1 MSVKFERIIDD
12 LIMRRKK
19 LGITQL
25 ELAEMAELAQ
35 PAISRLE
42 SKRTVPQ
49 LDTLIK
55 VADALG
61 CELKV
66 MPNGTK

>member
-1 MSVKFERIIDD
+1 MSVNFENIIDD
-12 LIMRRKK
+12 LIEQRKK

-42 SKRTVPQ
+42 SKRTIPQ
-49 LDTLIK
+49 LDTL
-55 VADALG
+55 
-61 CELKV
+61 LKV
-66 MPNGTK
+66 VSALNCNLKIIPNTKK